1 MKRSFKILFFLL
13 SAVMLLN
20 ACDDGEN
27 PPSYID
33 LKGTKWTMK
42 VTIGPT
48 KLTVPMEFKEDG
60 SAIISGFTA
69 SALQYGNNISWLTPD
84 NNFYDGVL
92 KSDSYMEG
100 NISSNVNSL
109 QIGLFTGTRIK

>member
-1 MKRSFKILFFLL
+1 MKRSFRILFLLL
-13 SAVMLLN
+13 SAVVLLN

-27 PPSYID
+27 PPAFID

-42 VTIGPT
+42 VTIGTT

-60 SAIISGFTA
+60 SATISGFNA
-69 SALQYGNNISWLTPD
+69 SVLQYGNMVSWLTPD
-84 NNFYDGVL
+84 NNFYDGQL
-92 KSDSYMEG
+92 KSADYMEG

>member
-27 PPSYID
+27 PPSFID

-42 VTIGPT
+42 VAIGAN

-60 SAIISGFTA
+60 TGVISGFTA
-69 SALQYGNNISWLTPD
+69 STLQYGNNVSWLTPD
-84 NNFYDGVL
+84 NNFYDGQL
-92 KSDSYMEG
+92 KSADFMEG

-109 QIGLFTGTRIK
+109 QIGLFTGTRVK